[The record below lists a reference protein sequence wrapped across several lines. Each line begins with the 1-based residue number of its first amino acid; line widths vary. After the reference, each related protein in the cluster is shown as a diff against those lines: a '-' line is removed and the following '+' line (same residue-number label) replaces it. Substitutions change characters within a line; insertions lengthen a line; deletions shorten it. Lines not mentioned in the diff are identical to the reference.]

1 MAIIFAILMVTS
13 SATAIAMLPIASA
26 HDPAWTFPSYSYVVP
41 APDPIGVG
49 QTGAIVMWVDYP
61 LPGANVVNDI
71 RRHDYTLTITK
82 PDGTTETQHWD
93 RNTPDFDT
101 TGIQYFQYT
110 PDQVGTYTLKFD
122 YGGQTY
128 TWTGGQSSHMDWG
141 YLPAFIKDYNL
152 DRTRRTAASTDNNLS
167 ASN

>member
-1 MAIIFAILMVTS
+1 MHKIQNKTMAIIFAILMVTS
-13 SATAIAMLPIASA
+13 SATAIAMLPTASA

-93 RNTPDFDT
+93 RKTADYDT
-101 TGIQYFQYT
+101 TGTSSILLTKSDIHAQIDTADKPTRGQAVN
-110 PDQVGTYTLKFD
+110 QANGLGT
-122 YGGQTY
+122 
-128 TWTGGQSSHMDWG
+128 
-141 YLPAFIKDYNL
+141 
-152 DRTRRTAASTDNNLS
+152 STHPNKTIT
-167 ASN
+167 